1 LYNKSFTLEKRYFV
15 NINEHDKDKIINNF
29 QLSGTTELPVM
40 KGDKI
45 VGVLSL
51 FDFVKT
57 SNRDRDLKE
66 IVEKNI
72 TIATEEDDILNYKE
86 LSREILPF
94 IDETESY
101 IGYIKSEL
109 VEKQVLIRKYSGDI
123 QYYKDLQQEYQTIF
137 DSSYDGITITDGEGI
152 TLRINPACERIKG
165 VRSEDVVGKH
175 LQELVDQGVYS
186 ESATVKVLEKKAQ
199 VTILQKVPSGKEII
213 TTGTPIFKDGEI
225 IRVVTNSRDITE
237 LNKLKREL
245 SEVHEL
251 AEKYQSE
258 LKLLRS
264 EQIKTKDIVGRSSE
278 MKKIITLA
286 NRVASVDSTVL
297 IQGESGVGKGVVSKL
312 IHSNSKRKMGPF
324 IKIDC
329 GSIPEALLESELFG
343 YEKGAF
349 TGANREGKLGII
361 ELANGGTLFLDEIG
375 ELPLNLQVKL
385 LRTLQDREIC
395 RIGGDKPISVDI
407 RFIAAT
413 NRNMERMVKEKAFRE
428 DLYYRLNVIP
438 IFMPPLR
445 DRRDDI
451 QPLIMN
457 SIDKFNSKYNFHKR
471 IESKAVEALIQY
483 DWPGNIR
490 ELENIIE
497 RLVVITNSESI
508 GIHDLPSPIVEFKR
522 SRTEKILD
530 VGESLSFRKTMSECE
545 KRLLVAVM
553 ENARSI
559 KEMANI
565 LNLDRS
571 NVRKKLKKHGIE
583 KGFN

>member
-1 LYNKSFTLEKRYFV
+1 MSFILEKKYFV
-15 NINEHDKDKIINNF
+15 NVSEYDKAKIIDTF
-29 QLSGTTELPVM
+29 RLACTAELPVVQS
-40 KGDKI
+40 DKVI
-45 VGVLSL
+45 GILNL
-51 FDFVKT
+51 FDLIKEPN
-57 SNRDRDLKE
+57 SDRKLDEIIKRD
-66 IVEKNI
+66 II
-72 TIATEEDDILNYKE
+72 IASQNDDILNYKGM
-86 LSREILPF
+86 SQEILPF
-94 IDETESY
+94 VDETESY

-109 VEKQVLIRKYSGDI
+109 VEKQILIQKYSGDI

-165 VRSEDVVGKH
+165 VRSEDVVGRH
-175 LQELVDQGVYS
+175 LQELVDQGIYS

-264 EQIKTKDIVGRSSE
+264 EQIKTKDIVVRSSE
-278 MKKIITLA
+278 MKKIMTLA

-297 IQGESGVGKGVVSKL
+297 IQGESGVGKGVISKL
-312 IHSNSKRKMGPF
+312 IHSNSKRKTGPF

-349 TGANREGKLGII
+349 TGANREGKVGII

-385 LRTLQDREIC
+385 LRTLQDHEIC
-395 RIGGDKPISVDI
+395 RIGGDRPIPVDI
-407 RFIAAT
+407 RVIAAT
-413 NRNMERMVKEKAFRE
+413 NRNMEKMVKEKAFRE
-428 DLYYRLNVIP
+428 DLYYRLNVVP
-438 IFMPPLR
+438 IFIPPLR
-445 DRRDDI
+445 DRKEDI

-471 IESKAVEALIQY
+471 IELKAVEALIQY

-497 RLVVITNSESI
+497 RLVVVTNSESI
-508 GIHDLPSPIVEFKR
+508 AIQDLPNSIVEAKR

-530 VGESLSFRKTMSECE
+530 VGESLSFRETMSECE

>member
-1 LYNKSFTLEKRYFV
+1 MRNRSFHLEKKYF
-15 NINEHDKDKIINNF
+15 ISIDEYDKDKIIDTF
-29 QLSGTTELPVM
+29 QLACTTELPVIGRG
-40 KGDKI
+40 KV
-45 VGVLSL
+45 VGILGL
-51 FDFVKT
+51 FDFMKFYD
-57 SNRDRDLKE
+57 SDKGLKE
-66 IVEKNI
+66 IVKENI
-72 TIATEEDDILNYKE
+72 TISFENDEVLKYKG
-86 LSREILPF
+86 LSQEILPF
-94 IDETESY
+94 VDETEGY
-101 IGYIKSEL
+101 IGYIKSEWI
-109 VEKQVLIRKYSGDI
+109 EKRILMQKYSKDI
-123 QYYKDLQQEYQTIF
+123 QHYKDLQQEYQTIF
-137 DSSYDGITITDGEGI
+137 ESSYDGITITDGEGI

-165 VRSEDVVGKH
+165 VESKDVVGRH
-175 LQELVDQGVYS
+175 LQELVDQGIYS

-245 SEVHEL
+245 SEAHEL

-264 EQIKTKDIVGRSSE
+264 EQIKTKDIVAHSPE
-278 MKKIITLA
+278 MKKIIVLV
-286 NRVASVDSTVL
+286 NRVAPVDSTVL
-297 IQGESGVGKGVVSKL
+297 IQGESGVGKGVISKL
-312 IHSNSKRKMGPF
+312 IHSNSKRKTGPF

-349 TGANREGKLGII
+349 TGANKEGKVGTI

-395 RIGGDKPISVDI
+395 RIGGNRPIPVDI
-407 RFIAAT
+407 RVIAAT
-413 NRNMERMVKEKAFRE
+413 NRNMEKMVKEKAFRE
-428 DLYYRLNVIP
+428 DLYYRLNVVP
-438 IFMPPLR
+438 IFILPLR
-445 DRRDDI
+445 NRREDI
-451 QPLIMN
+451 QPLIMS
-457 SIDKFNSKYNFHKR
+457 SIERFNSKYNFYKR
-471 IESKAVEALIQY
+471 IELNAIEALIQY

-497 RLVVITNSESI
+497 RLAVVTNSENI
-508 GIHDLPSPIVEFKR
+508 KIQDLPSSIVDFKR
-522 SRTEKILD
+522 SKIEKVLD
-530 VGESLSFRKTMSECE
+530 IEQSLSFRETMRECE
-545 KRLLVAVM
+545 KRLLIAVM

-571 NVRKKLKKHGIE
+571 NVRKKLKKHGIK